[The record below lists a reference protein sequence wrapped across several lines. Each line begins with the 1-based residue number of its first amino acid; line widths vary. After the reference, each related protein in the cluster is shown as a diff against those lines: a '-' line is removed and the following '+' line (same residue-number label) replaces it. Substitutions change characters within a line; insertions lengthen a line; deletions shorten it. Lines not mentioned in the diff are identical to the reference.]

1 MILST
6 TKELRLHI
14 PSNAIDE
21 ISSLQGILDNSE
33 KDFLRDKLG
42 DSLYNRLCEYYQTV
56 SPDDFYM
63 AVCNGEN
70 VRLFL
75 MDESISFDDAM
86 ALSELEAYERYKEYC
101 KRLIKE

>member
-42 DSLYNRLCEYYQTV
+42 DATSSGGTDLRERFLVKQNPVRPITAAHAPTASIPPTDASV
-56 SPDDFYM
+56 S
-63 AVCNGEN
+63 EW
-70 VRLFL
+70 R
-75 MDESISFDDAM
+75 
-86 ALSELEAYERYKEYC
+86 
-101 KRLIKE
+101 

>member
-42 DSLYNRLCEYYQTV
+42 DSLYNRLC
-56 SPDDFYM
+56 
-63 AVCNGEN
+63 
-70 VRLFL
+70 
-75 MDESISFDDAM
+75 
-86 ALSELEAYERYKEYC
+86 
-101 KRLIKE
+101 

>member
-63 AVCNGEN
+63 AVCNG
-70 VRLFL
+70 
-75 MDESISFDDAM
+75 
-86 ALSELEAYERYKEYC
+86 
-101 KRLIKE
+101 

>member
-33 KDFLRDKLG
+33 KDFTQAPQRH
-42 DSLYNRLCEYYQTV
+42 R
-56 SPDDFYM
+56 
-63 AVCNGEN
+63 
-70 VRLFL
+70 
-75 MDESISFDDAM
+75 
-86 ALSELEAYERYKEYC
+86 EA
-101 KRLIKE
+101 

>member
-1 MILST
+1 MIRST

-56 SPDDFYM
+56 APDDFFMSGSY
-63 AVCNGEN
+63 GEHSMQPWMH
-70 VRLFL
+70 LL
-75 MDESISFDDAM
+75 LM
-86 ALSELEAYERYKEYC
+86 ALRMVTYDAISRFAYS
-101 KRLIKE
+101 

>member
-14 PSNAIDE
+14 PSNASDE

-42 DSLYNRLCEYYQTV
+42 DSLYNRLCEYYQT
-56 SPDDFYM
+56 SGF
-63 AVCNGEN
+63 
-70 VRLFL
+70 
-75 MDESISFDDAM
+75 
-86 ALSELEAYERYKEYC
+86 ELNKEYYDKAC
-101 KRLIKE
+101 KRIQLEMAQPCLF